1 MTPDKLQEWPKVVV
15 RPNVTLSHHRL
26 WISHPPT
33 HITSRRLMP
42 GQHTAVCFRMSE
54 FQTPYLFLCAVSLL
68 HIPVD
73 DLRNNGEKRIQLD
86 LVSANAYLSPTP
98 RKGLSEVVVFVGCF
112 RHVDDRCQI
121 VEMKSILARGC
132 LRQWLRFYGIE
143 Q

>member
-98 RKGLSEVVVFVGCF
+98 RKGASCLSGAQGTPVYKANHRVFF
-112 RHVDDRCQI
+112 L
-121 VEMKSILARGC
+121 KTGC
-132 LRQWLRFYGIE
+132 LLPFFLRTGFLLPFI
-143 Q
+143 